1 MLTPTS
7 ETVLGDGWGRAY
19 TPYLA
24 GPNFFRRFDDVELS
38 MLIARSSGIN
48 TDKRERRGDPPPYS
62 LRLLIN
68 NTANPINVRLELLLT
83 AAAFFSVILQ
93 SYI

>member
-1 MLTPTS
+1 MGGAGLTLHIWQAPI
-7 ETVLGDGWGRAY
+7 
-19 TPYLA
+19 
-24 GPNFFRRFDDVELS
+24 FFRRFDDVELS

-83 AAAFFSVILQ
+83 AAAVFSVILQ

>member
-1 MLTPTS
+1 MGGAGLT
-7 ETVLGDGWGRAY
+7 LHI
-19 TPYLA
+19 LA
-24 GPNFFRRFDDVELS
+24 RPKYFRRFDDVELP
-38 MLIARSSGIN
+38 MLIARSS

-83 AAAFFSVILQ
+83 AAAVFSVILQ